1 MPRHHPAF
9 RKLAELGRELHAR
22 GWALGTSGNF
32 SVLTQRSPLRLAI
45 SSSGVDKGKMLPA
58 HVMEVDEHGKP
69 QVGSRRPS
77 AETLLHLAIIRNT
90 TAGAVLHTHS
100 VWSTILSDLYGG
112 DAGFTMEGFEMLK
125 GLEGISSHENREW
138 LPILENSQ
146 NMPELT
152 KTVESVLKAHPR
164 SHGFLLRGH
173 GLYTWGKDLSQ
184 AKRHLEILEFLL
196 EVIGRRLSA
205 IAPRASK

>member
-32 SVLTQRSPLRLAI
+32 SVVTQRSPLRLAI
-45 SSSGVDKGKMLPA
+45 SSSGVDKGKMLSA
-58 HVMEVDEHGKP
+58 HVMEVDEHGKAL
-69 QVGSRRPS
+69 VGSRRPS

-90 TAGAVLHTHS
+90 HAGAVLHTHS
-100 VWSTILSDLYGG
+100 VWSTILSELHAR
-112 DAGFTMEGFEMLK
+112 DAGFTIEGLEMLK
-125 GLEGISSHENREW
+125 GLEGISSHEHREW

-146 NMPELT
+146 NMPELA
-152 KTVESVLKAHPR
+152 KSVEGVLKAHPC

-173 GLYTWGKDLSQ
+173 GLYTWGTDLPQ
-184 AKRHLEILEFLL
+184 AKRHAEILEFLL
-196 EVIGRRLSA
+196 EVTGRRLSLSG
-205 IAPRASK
+205 PRSSK